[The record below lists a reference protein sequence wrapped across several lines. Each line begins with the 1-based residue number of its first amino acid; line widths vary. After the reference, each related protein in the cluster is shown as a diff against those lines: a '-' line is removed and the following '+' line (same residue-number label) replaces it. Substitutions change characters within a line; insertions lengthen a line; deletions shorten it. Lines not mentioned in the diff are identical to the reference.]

1 MSFIEIKRI
10 KKRFSDVDLSFV
22 KHPITGDVSKRLNEK
37 AIIFSIKN
45 LVFTKVYGRPFHPEI
60 SSDVYS
66 LLFENITPSV
76 LSTLNTLITN
86 VINNFEP
93 RVELQLVECKPSYDK
108 AAIEVMIIFKIIGT
122 TENIKTQFLLQRT
135 L

>member
-10 KKRFSDVDLSFV
+10 KKRFSDIDISFN
-22 KHPITGDVSKRLNEK
+22 KHPVTKDVAKRLNEK

-45 LVFTKVYGRPFHPEI
+45 LILTKVYGRPFHPEI

-66 LLFENITPSV
+66 LLFENITPSL
-76 LSTLNTLITN
+76 LSTLNTLIIN

-93 RVELQLVECKPSYDK
+93 RVELQLVDCKATHDK
-108 AAIEVMIIFKIIGT
+108 SAIQVTIIFKIIGT